1 MCACES
7 TGSAAT
13 CRRRRGRSATS
24 WTARGGGRC
33 PQVGCRPAAHD
44 PGGER
49 RVSPHAIDR
58 GPPHPLGRMSTRAGI
73 VVTGTEVL
81 TGRVLDRNGGW
92 ISERLRELGVEHEHT
107 IVVGDRP
114 DDMLAALAFLRDEGA
129 QLVVTS
135 GGLGPTEDD
144 KTAEIVGRFQ
154 GRDMVLDEPTEQ
166 RIAEIL
172 APMKERWPQLD
183 MDAIRDANRK
193 QAVVPKGATILP
205 PVGTAP
211 GLVVP
216 PSDGRAGPTI
226 VVLPG
231 PPRELQPMWTTAT
244 GTDAFRAATQDAH
257 VIRQEMLRL
266 FGIPESEI
274 ASTLRAG
281 TQDGL
286 PLDRLEITTCLR
298 GGEIEIVTRFAPEDA
313 EVYDGLVEL
322 IRSRHADT
330 LFSEDGTS
338 VDQQVAKLLLDSGR
352 TVAVAE
358 SCTGGLVGG
367 RLTQLAGSSAYFLG
381 GLIVYSN
388 EAKATLA
395 GVSPAVIE
403 RVGAVSQEVA
413 QALADGA
420 RERLGA
426 DVGIGVTGIAGP
438 DGGTPGEPVRTVWFA
453 VRDGD
458 AHTLTRRVPLPG
470 GRFDLRDRS
479 TAVALHMLR
488 RLLLGESD

>member
-1 MCACES
+1 M
-7 TGSAAT
+7 
-13 CRRRRGRSATS
+13 
-24 WTARGGGRC
+24 TA
-33 PQVGCRPAAHD
+33 
-44 PGGER
+44 
-49 RVSPHAIDR
+49 
-58 GPPHPLGRMSTRAGI
+58 RAGI

-81 TGRVLDRNGGW
+81 TGRVLDRNGGFV
-92 ISERLRELGVEHEHT
+92 SERLRELGVEHEHT
-107 IVVGDRP
+107 LVVGDRP
-114 DDMLAALAFLRDEGA
+114 QDMRDALEFLAGRGVDLI
-129 QLVVTS
+129 VTS
-135 GGLGPTEDD
+135 GGLGPTADD
-144 KTAEIVGRFQ
+144 LTAEVVGGFQ
-154 GRDMVLDEPTEQ
+154 GREMVLDEPTEQ

-193 QAVVPKGATILP
+193 QAVVPRGATILP

-216 PSDGRAGPTI
+216 PGDGRAGPTI

-244 GTDAFRAATQDAH
+244 ETDAFRTAVAGAH

-281 TQDGL
+281 ADDGL
-286 PLDRLEITTCLR
+286 ALDRLEITTCLR

-313 EVYDGLVEL
+313 AVYDGLVEL
-322 IRSRHADT
+322 IRARHADT

-338 VDQQVAKLLLDSGR
+338 VDEQVAKLLRESAR

-367 RLTQLAGSSAYFLG
+367 RLTQLAGSSAYFPG
-381 GLIVYSN
+381 GLIVYSDA
-388 EAKATLA
+388 AKSTLA
-395 GVSPAVIE
+395 GVDPALIE

-420 RERLGA
+420 RERLAA
-426 DVGIGVTGIAGP
+426 DVGVGVTGIAGP
-438 DGGTPGEPVRTVWFA
+438 GGGTPEKPVGTVWFA

-458 AHTLTRRVPLPG
+458 GHALTRRVHLPG
-470 GRFDLRDRS
+470 GRFDIRDRS